1 MVLDAPHLLWL
12 LWIIPAFAW
21 ASLLSIRGVIA
32 WRDRFARAG
41 RGASKLAFQ
50 TILLCVALL
59 VVTVAIARPKVQYQR
74 TVFNR
79 SGIDIVVG
87 IDVSKSML
95 AEDVFLPAEAEKIFA
110 VANRLNR
117 ARYFALQILSQLR
130 GERIGVF
137 LFASKGVEVVPLTR
151 DYGLCRYILTYINDQ
166 EITIPGSD
174 LGEAVRTG
182 IFIFEEEGGEAARI
196 LILLSDGED
205 TRPEPSFSE
214 AAALAAGKGIKIFT
228 VGIGS
233 GRSVL
238 IPVRNEGGTRIVNYY
253 IDEEGNYLKT
263 RLEQDP
269 LKKIAEITG
278 GRYVPVDE
286 KDAPED
292 LMKSLL
298 QEARQVEYT
307 KSVEPTW
314 LGISPFLFLAGFL
327 IFSWG
332 IWVGR

>member
-1 MVLDAPHLLWL
+1 MALDAPHLLWL
-12 LWIIPAFAW
+12 LWIVPAFAW
-21 ASLLSIRGVIA
+21 ASLLTMRRLIA
-32 WRDRFARAG
+32 WRDRFAGTRKG
-41 RGASKLAFQ
+41 SSKLAFQ
-50 TILLCVALL
+50 TLLFCVVLF

-117 ARYFALQILSQLR
+117 ARYFALQILSRLR

-151 DYGLCRYILTYINDQ
+151 DYGLCRYIVTYINDQ

-182 IFIFEEEGGEAARI
+182 FFMFEEEGGKAARI

-214 AAALAAGKGIKIFT
+214 AAARAAGKGIRILT

-233 GRSVL
+233 GKSVL
-238 IPVRNEGGTRIVNYY
+238 IPVRNEEGTRIVNYY

-269 LKKIAEITG
+269 LKKIAGITG
-278 GRYVPVDE
+278 GRYIPVE
-286 KDAPED
+286 ERDAPED
-292 LMKSLL
+292 LMKTLL

-307 KSVEPTW
+307 KSTEPTW
-314 LGISPFLFLAGFL
+314 LPISPFLFLAGFL
-327 IFSWG
+327 FFSWG
-332 IWVGR
+332 VWVGR